1 MINTQKVAEAF
12 VAAWQASDTDTLTE
26 LATDNFTFSGAVP
39 EPLPLN
45 AVIGLILTLKKAF
58 PDLQYNASI
67 QQVEGNVAHLTPHL
81 PGTHTGDL
89 DLTMM
94 GLGIIPP
101 SGKSINLPEETA
113 QITVEGGKVV
123 NYHVVPTAGG
133 GLPGILTQLGVE
145 APQ

>member
-1 MINTQKVAEAF
+1 MNTQKVAEAF
-12 VAAWQASDTDTLTE
+12 AAAWQAGDADTLTI

-58 PDLQYNASI
+58 PDLQYNATI
-67 QQVEGNVAHLTPHL
+67 QRVEGNIAHLTPHL
-81 PGTHTGDL
+81 TGTHTGDL
-89 DLTMM
+89 DLTAM

-123 NYHVVPTAGG
+123 NYYVVPTPGG
-133 GLPGILTQLGVE
+133 GLLGILTQLGVE